1 MGWARAL
8 DQIIAGD
15 LVVNYFRHTQCTMC
29 DVSRGPGL
37 MAAAVQGRGQG
48 TKREHLGPYVRPHT
62 DSRP

>member
-29 DVSRGPGL
+29 DVTRGPGL
-37 MAAAVQGRGQG
+37 MAAAVQGRGRG
-48 TKREHLGPYVRPHT
+48 TRREHLGP
-62 DSRP
+62 